1 MYSFHPTPHSDGDY
15 GTIRFLGLSG
25 DVEVIKFFWSSER
38 LQFGDQVPTVFQLGC
53 CPNIEAKK
61 IFFFF
66 KSNIYNMC
74 NSQNRFAFLLNN
86 L

>member
-38 LQFGDQVPTVFQLGC
+38 LQFGDQVPTVSQLGC

-61 IFFFF
+61 IFKNLFFLSLIF
-66 KSNIYNMC
+66 ITCVIHKIGLHFY
-74 NSQNRFAFLLNN
+74 
-86 L
+86 